1 MGCHFLYICILC
13 FKTFLMITWGNWHV
27 PDCALWTHAGKALP
41 SLEGRPGQSTDGCII
56 AENENQ
62 EVMTLGPTFLPR
74 KGSLKLISYASQ
86 TPSGHVFFCSVL
98 LLFLTFWWPQAYLV
112 MHPLGANIQQQI
124 TSFVITEFIY
134 FSQSLQS
141 FVSRD
146 LILKV
151 KLTPVTRQ
159 SAVSIRWSPTIC
171 RWAVS
176 KAGVGAVVLD
186 VVVSSLLSYPTLLWP
201 SGPIMQPSM

>member
-1 MGCHFLYICILC
+1 
-13 FKTFLMITWGNWHV
+13 
-27 PDCALWTHAGKALP
+27 
-41 SLEGRPGQSTDGCII
+41 
-56 AENENQ
+56 
-62 EVMTLGPTFLPR
+62 
-74 KGSLKLISYASQ
+74 
-86 TPSGHVFFCSVL
+86 
-98 LLFLTFWWPQAYLV
+98 

-124 TSFVITEFIY
+124 TSFVITEFIF

-186 VVVSSLLSYPTLLWP
+186 VVVSSLLSCPTLVTPWTHHAAQHVALLRPWDFPGKSTGVGCVSFSRGASP
-201 SGPIMQPSM
+201 SGDWTCISCIGRQILYCWVTREDLCDFGHPFENQKW